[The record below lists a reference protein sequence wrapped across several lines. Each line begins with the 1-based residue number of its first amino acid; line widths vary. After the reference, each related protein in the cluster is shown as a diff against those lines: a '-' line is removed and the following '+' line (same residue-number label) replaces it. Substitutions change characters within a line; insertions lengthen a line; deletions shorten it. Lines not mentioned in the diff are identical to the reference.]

1 MAMLRLLAIGLL
13 SGVIAVPLLWL
24 QRGEGFEHARL
35 AALMALDMGQ
45 FVSVSAGLVVGFVLT
60 ATDRWSRTP
69 GFVLGTITTAFG
81 VLVATQAWPT
91 MNWVDGRPSG
101 LGDPDGESAIAL
113 LALASGV
120 FTTLVGLSI
129 VLFRWSG
136 YDPRTAPV
144 RERGPASAWLRSRR
158 RSGRRPRR

>member
-1 MAMLRLLAIGLL
+1 MAMLRLLAVGLL
-13 SGVIAVPLLWL
+13 SGVLAVPFLWI

-45 FVSVSAGLVVGFVLT
+45 FVGVSVGLVVGFVLT
-60 ATDRWSRTP
+60 ATGRWSRTP
-69 GFVLGTITTAFG
+69 GYVLGTITAAFG

-91 MNWVDGRPSG
+91 MSWVDGRPSG
-101 LGDPDGESAIAL
+101 LGDPDGESFMAF

-129 VLFRWSG
+129 VLWRWSG

-144 RERGPASAWLRSRR
+144 KGRR
-158 RSGRRPRR
+158 RR

>member
-1 MAMLRLLAIGLL
+1 MLRSLAVGLL
-13 SGVIAVPLLWL
+13 SGVIAVPLLWI

-45 FVSVSAGLVVGFVLT
+45 FIGVFVGLVVGFVLT
-60 ATDRWSRTP
+60 ATGRWSRTP
-69 GFVLGTITTAFG
+69 GYVLGTITAAFG
-81 VLVATQAWPT
+81 VLVATQALPT
-91 MNWVDGRPSG
+91 MSWVDGRPSG
-101 LGDPDGESAIAL
+101 LGDPDGESFMAF

-129 VLFRWSG
+129 VLWRWSG

-144 RERGPASAWLRSRR
+144 KGRR
-158 RSGRRPRR
+158 RR